1 MRISDWSSDVCSSD
15 LLCAV
20 GILLVT
26 GVLGID
32 DVLGALSNPALA
44 TVGAMFVLSA
54 ALDRT
59 GVIDGIGRLMIRS
72 ADASPALALLSL
84 MLGVMLLSAFINNTP
99 VVVILTP
106 VAIAFAQASGPA
118 PSKLLIPLSYASIL
132 GGTTTLLDPPPN
144 LLVAGAAQRVG
155 RAPSA

>member
-1 MRISDWSSDVCSSD
+1 
-15 LLCAV
+15 
-20 GILLVT
+20 
-26 GVLGID
+26 
-32 DVLGALSNPALA
+32 
-44 TVGAMFVLSA
+44 MFVLSA

-106 VAIAFAQASGPA
+106 VAIAFAQASGTA

-132 GGTTTLLDPPPN
+132 GGTTTLIGTSTN
-144 LLVAGAAQRVG
+144 LLVDGVAQRIGMAPFGMFEITAAGVIMGVVGVAYMVLVG
-155 RAPSA
+155 RRSEEHTSELQSLM

>member
-1 MRISDWSSDVCSSD
+1 MRISDWSSDVCSFD

-99 VVVILTP
+99 VVR
-106 VAIAFAQASGPA
+106 SEER
-118 PSKLLIPLSYASIL
+118 
-132 GGTTTLLDPPPN
+132 
-144 LLVAGAAQRVG
+144 RVG
-155 RAPSA
+155 KECVSP

>member
-1 MRISDWSSDVCSSD
+1 
-15 LLCAV
+15 
-20 GILLVT
+20 
-26 GVLGID
+26 
-32 DVLGALSNPALA
+32 
-44 TVGAMFVLSA
+44 MFVLSA

-106 VAIAFAQASGPA
+106 VAIAFAQASGTA

-132 GGTTTLLDPPPN
+132 EI
-144 LLVAGAAQRVG
+144 G
-155 RAPSA
+155 RASCRESVCQYVSISVGAVSLKKKN

>member
-1 MRISDWSSDVCSSD
+1 MDRATIDVVIVLALVVVVFFGFIRERLKPD
-15 LLCAV
+15 ILALCAV

-72 ADASPALALLSL
+72 ADASPALALLSIL
-84 MLGVMLLSAFINNTP
+84 LGVIMLS
-99 VVVILTP
+99 V
-106 VAIAFAQASGPA
+106 S
-118 PSKLLIPLSYASIL
+118 
-132 GGTTTLLDPPPN
+132 
-144 LLVAGAAQRVG
+144 G
-155 RAPSA
+155 RANV